1 MCAGPTPQPPTRA
14 KAKAA
19 RKNPNSPPRPRRV
32 PGLGRHFPPLPESTS
47 ARPSSSVRSV
57 LVSTPYT
64 RSSVPCGWVHS
75 AYLIDR
81 NSNRVLSQ
89 AGFSSFLPATRYCSL
104 YSAAL
109 HSFIRACCRRPPIP
123 HSLLCTFQSN
133 PIQPAV
139 LSFYR
144 PPIPARTSC
153 RASIVSQTLFS
164 SPCAALGPQHPI
176 DCQSSYCPTF
186 CQTSPSGTG
195 DPPAQSSP
203 ALPTLRM
210 RDNIKPSPPVIRSS
224 SDQPRPQST
233 ISLKHY

>member
-1 MCAGPTPQPPTRA
+1 MCRPYTATPDQSQSYPEEPQL
-14 KAKAA
+14 
-19 RKNPNSPPRPRRV
+19 PPRPRRV
-32 PGLGRHFPPLPESTS
+32 PGLGRRFPPYPSPPPLALPLLYGRYLYLLRTLARLSLAAGSTCLPD
-47 ARPSSSVRSV
+47 RPQQHP
-57 LVSTPYT
+57 ST
-64 RSSVPCGWVHS
+64 
-75 AYLIDR
+75 
-81 NSNRVLSQ
+81 
-89 AGFSSFLPATRYCSL
+89 LPGRLLLFPTRYSL
-104 YSAAL
+104 LLAVLFAL

-164 SPCAALGPQHPI
+164 SPCAALRAQHPI

-210 RDNIKPSPPVIRSS
+210 RDNIKLSPPVIRSS
-224 SDQPRPQST
+224 SNQPRPQST